1 MGDSGIQGAQGIQG
15 PAGAVGPQGP
25 IGASGPSAIVSSPAL
40 LGELVGT
47 YYLYSFDQNNS
58 LFWQGQLVFDA
69 LGNVLPSTM
78 TGVGYYNPTVQVGP
92 VSVTGSFTLNP
103 DAIPAQAMV
112 STYLINVA
120 SDGNF
125 LRWRLVLTIDQTR
138 TSVSGLLY
146 YTNNT
151 SVGFGTVAGVR
162 VQ

>member
-1 MGDSGIQGAQGIQG
+1 
-15 PAGAVGPQGP
+15 
-25 IGASGPSAIVSSPAL
+25 
-40 LGELVGT
+40 
-47 YYLYSFDQNNS
+47 
-58 LFWQGQLVFDA
+58 
-69 LGNVLPSTM
+69 M
-78 TGVGYYNPTVQVGP
+78 TGVGIDNTTVVFGP
-92 VSVTGSFTLNP
+92 VSVTGSFTLNT

-120 SDGNF
+120 SYDNF

-146 YTNNT
+146 YTNYGNT